1 MITGDGLLAHHRLR
15 PGAGVPLVLLHGFPL
30 DSRMWLDVVDL
41 LPGEPDVIALDLPG
55 MGESP
60 TGADVAAT
68 LGAPDEPSIDVS
80 GDAVAATLR
89 ALGVDRAVVAGL
101 SMGGYVVMSLL
112 ARHPELVAGAALLDT
127 KAGQDPQAARDNRL
141 RIADELE
148 SQHNIEPVLSMR
160 RSLLGQ
166 TSREQREDLVERLET
181 WIRDQGPAGVAWC
194 QRAMAPRPDRL
205 DAIAAFDGPLL
216 VIVGEEDELS
226 PLDEAQ
232 KMVDAAKDAELV
244 VVPRA
249 GHMTT
254 IEAPEPVASSLAA
267 LMRRV

>member
-15 PGAGVPLVLLHGFPL
+15 RGTGVPLVLLHGFPL

-60 TGADVAAT
+60 TGADVASR
-68 LGAPDEPSIDVS
+68 LGSPDEPSIDLS
-80 GDAVAATLR
+80 GDAVAASLR
-89 ALGVDRAVVAGL
+89 ALGVERAVVAGL

-112 ARHPELVAGAALLDT
+112 ERHPELVAGAALLDT
-127 KAGQDPQAARDNRL
+127 KAGADPQEARDNRL
-141 RIADELE
+141 RIADEVE
-148 SQHNIEPVLSMR
+148 GDHTVEPVLSMR

-166 TSREQREDLVERLET
+166 TSRELRHDLVERLDA
-181 WIRDQGPAGVAWC
+181 WIRDQGPGGVAWC

-205 DAIAAFDGPLL
+205 AAIAAFEGPVL
-216 VIVGEEDELS
+216 VVVGDEDELS
-226 PLDEAQ
+226 PVAEAQ

-254 IEAPEPVASSLAA
+254 IEAPEPVATALAG
-267 LMRRV
+267 LLRRV